1 MSAADEVRAAA
12 ARLRE
17 IADRLRDP
25 DLPECE
31 TDGLAREAAD
41 LVAKAGQDLERAVAE
56 TDRERELSIPTT
68 CASWS
73 RATSPG

>member
-25 DLPECE
+25 ELPESE

-41 LVAKAGQDLERAVAE
+41 LVAKAGQDLERAVSE
-56 TDRERELSIPTT
+56 TDRERE
-68 CASWS
+68 
-73 RATSPG
+73 

>member
-25 DLPECE
+25 DLPESE

-56 TDRERELSIPTT
+56 TDRERE
-68 CASWS
+68 
-73 RATSPG
+73 

>member
-1 MSAADEVRAAA
+1 VSAADEVRSAA

-25 DLPECE
+25 DLPESE

-41 LVAKAGQDLERAVAE
+41 LVAKAGQDLERAVTE
-56 TDRERELSIPTT
+56 TDRERE
-68 CASWS
+68 
-73 RATSPG
+73 